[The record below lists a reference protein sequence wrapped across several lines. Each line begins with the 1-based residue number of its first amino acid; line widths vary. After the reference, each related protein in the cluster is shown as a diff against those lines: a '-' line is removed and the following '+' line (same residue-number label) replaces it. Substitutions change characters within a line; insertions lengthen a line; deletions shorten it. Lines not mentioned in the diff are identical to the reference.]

1 MNKEKDDVNFDD
13 DSVVSFAQKSAQIL
27 LFLLLGLGIMTLV
40 VLLYVVMLIAF
51 PVFLVCMILE
61 HLTLREIVDCTYDTY
76 VGFPLDVA
84 HTIGINCLDFIIQHM
99 VS

>member
-1 MNKEKDDVNFDD
+1 MNNKKDDVDFDD
-13 DSVVSFAQKSAQIL
+13 GSVASFAWKSAQIL
-27 LFLLLGLGIMTLV
+27 LFLLFGLGIMTLV
-40 VLLYVVMLIAF
+40 VLLYAVMLIAF

-61 HLTLREIVDCTYDTY
+61 HLTLREIIDCTYDTY